1 MWQSVILLIRRVLG
15 PLVPDRVRQRR
26 RLRMQ
31 LGQARRRSLLAATI
45 GPEVLR
51 GLDFEAGPAEHGA
64 LEALGRTE
72 DVRFSPSGRRL
83 ALAGFYSDRVLV
95 LSTRI
100 VPAGETYRVVCDG
113 HVMLTSPALRHPH
126 GLAFLDD
133 ETLLVASRYGG
144 VAVFALPP
152 PVAGSTEL
160 RLAPIRI
167 FRGTRLGLRFNPGSL
182 DVMQEEVGRIRVLVC
197 SNYSDSVTSHLVASD
212 DGFDAR
218 YDGVLLKRG
227 LSTPDG
233 ISVSPDQ
240 KWIAVSNHDDGSVR
254 IFEWGPGLGP
264 RSEPA
269 GLLRGVAEP
278 HGLRFTPDGRYLIVA
293 DASGPWV
300 HVFASEDGDWRGTRD
315 ATRPVRT
322 LDEET
327 FERGLA
333 APNDGGPKGI
343 TLDGE
348 ARVVATTCEFQV
360 LAFFDLQRLLAGTH
374 QMTEQT
380 TDDSSILADD

>member
-1 MWQSVILLIRRVLG
+1 MWQSVILFIQRVLR
-15 PLVPDRVRQRR
+15 PLVPDRLRQRR
-26 RLRMQ
+26 RLRMHS
-31 LGQARRRSLLAATI
+31 GQEHRRSLLAATI

-51 GLDFEAGPAEHGA
+51 GLDFEAGSAEYLA
-64 LEALGRTE
+64 LESLGRTE
-72 DVRFSPSGRRL
+72 DVRFSPSSRRL
-83 ALAGFYSDRVLV
+83 AVAGFYSDRVLV

-113 HVMLTSPALRHPH
+113 HVMLTSPAFRHPH

-144 VAVFALPP
+144 VAVFALPS
-152 PVAGSTEL
+152 PVTGNTEL
-160 RLAPIRI
+160 RLDPVRTL
-167 FRGTRLGLRFNPGSL
+167 RGTRLRFNPGSV
-182 DVMQEEVGRIRVLVC
+182 DVIQGEEAGRIQVLAC
-197 SNYSDSVTSHLVASD
+197 SNYSDSVTSHTLTAD
-212 DGFDAR
+212 QGFDAR
-218 YDGVLLKRG
+218 YNGVLLKRG
-227 LSTPDG
+227 LATPDG

-254 IFEWGPGLGP
+254 IFERGPGLGP
-264 RSEPA
+264 RSESA
-269 GLLRGVAEP
+269 GLLRGLAEP
-278 HGLRFTPDGRYLIVA
+278 HGLRFTPDGRHLIVA
-293 DASGPWV
+293 DASGPWL

-315 ATRPVRT
+315 ATRLVRT

-327 FERGLA
+327 FQRGLA

-360 LAFFDLQRLLAGTH
+360 LAFFDLQRLLAGKH
-374 QMTEQT
+374 QTV
-380 TDDSSILADD
+380 

>member
-1 MWQSVILLIRRVLG
+1 MWQSVILFIQRVLR
-15 PLVPDRVRQRR
+15 PLVPDRLRQRR
-26 RLRMQ
+26 RDRMHS
-31 LGQARRRSLLAATI
+31 GQAHRRDLLAATV

-51 GLDFEAGPAEHGA
+51 GLAFEAGPAEHRA
-64 LEALGRTE
+64 LESLGRTE
-72 DVRFSPSGRRL
+72 DVRFSPSSRRL

-100 VPAGETYRVVCDG
+100 VPAGETYRVICDG
-113 HVMLTSPALRHPH
+113 PVMLTSPAFRHPH

-152 PVAGSTEL
+152 PAAGSAEL
-160 RLAPIRI
+160 RLDPIRTL
-167 FRGTRLGLRFNPGSL
+167 RGTRLGLRFNPGSV
-182 DVMQEEVGRIRVLVC
+182 DVIQGEEAGRTRVLVC
-197 SNYSDSVTSHLVASD
+197 SNYSDSVTSHSLSAD

-233 ISVSPDQ
+233 ISVSSDQ
-240 KWIAVSNHDDGSVR
+240 KWIAVSNHDDGTVR
-254 IFEWGPGLGP
+254 IFERGPGLGP

-269 GLLRGVAEP
+269 GLLRGLAEP
-278 HGLRFTPDGRYLIVA
+278 HGLRFTPDGRHLIVA
-293 DASGPWV
+293 DASGPWL
-300 HVFASEDGDWRGTRD
+300 HVFASEDGDWRGPRD

-327 FERGLA
+327 FQRGLA

-374 QMTEQT
+374 QTV
-380 TDDSSILADD
+380 DDR